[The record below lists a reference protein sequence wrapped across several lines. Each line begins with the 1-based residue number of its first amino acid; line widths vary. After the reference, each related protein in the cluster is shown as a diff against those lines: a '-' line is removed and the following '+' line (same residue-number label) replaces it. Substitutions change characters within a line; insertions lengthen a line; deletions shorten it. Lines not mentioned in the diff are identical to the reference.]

1 MITIDYVLSDIEY
14 LDSGKVMLWLT
25 RPFGPVNPEQAEGMK
40 CGDEMSINIAFPTDI
55 PPHASVDERQM
66 NLFVEEPEDD
76 GA

>member
-14 LDSGKVMLWLT
+14 LENGKVMLWLT
-25 RPFGPVNPEQAEGMK
+25 RPFGPVEPEQAEGMK

-55 PPHASVDERQM
+55 PPDAPIDESQM
-66 NLFVEEPEDD
+66 SLFNEESEDD